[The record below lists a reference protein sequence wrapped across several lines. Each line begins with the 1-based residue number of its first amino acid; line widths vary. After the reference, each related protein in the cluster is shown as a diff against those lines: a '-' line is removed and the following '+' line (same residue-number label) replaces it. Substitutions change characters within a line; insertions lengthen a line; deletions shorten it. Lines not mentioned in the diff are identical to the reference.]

1 MQPLIKQLGYAGLLP
16 FIGLNALTFIDI
28 LPQSLVYL
36 YFTQY
41 SAVLL
46 SFFGGVH
53 WYDAISSNK
62 PAHQMYVAMLP
73 TIVGW
78 ICLTQTG
85 APWGLGV
92 LSIGYLLMMFYD
104 KQVLTLPK
112 EMVVAY
118 TKLRMQLTT
127 VVVLSH
133 ALMIFSR

>member
-85 APWGLGV
+85 APWVLGV
-92 LSIGYLLMMFYD
+92 LSISYLLMMFYPA
-104 KQVLTLPK
+104 KRNGCGLYQT
-112 EMVVAY
+112 AY
-118 TKLRMQLTT
+118 AVNHSSGVISRSDDFQP
-127 VVVLSH
+127 LS
-133 ALMIFSR
+133 ANN